1 MCSLVLVN
9 PALPKQSVGNPMLKL
24 FVRSAVYRF
33 IDSERNTVRI
43 FANEFFNR
51 KFIYKNKKKSLQ
63 LKWKTSGVF
72 KY

>member
-9 PALPKQSVGNPMLKL
+9 PALSNLLKNPML

-51 KFIYKNKKKSLQ
+51 KFIYKNKKNP
-63 LKWKTSGVF
+63 
-72 KY
+72 YN